1 MKILHI
7 CLANLYIEG
16 MGYQEN
22 IIPFFHAEEGNEVF
36 ILTARAKHLSVEQS
50 EKEHYRDNIRIKYTE
65 RGGCFSR
72 YGRFPGLYKE
82 LEAFAPDIIFVHG
95 GQFISLHAVTK
106 YCKKNRNVRLYIDQ
120 HADYYNTPVDSFRR
134 KTAARYLYGHFIR
147 KAVRYTEKFWG
158 VTPWR
163 CQYLNDVY
171 GVPKEKIGLLV
182 MGGDDREIHFN
193 QMPELRSDIRK
204 RMSLSEDDFVIVT
217 GGKIGRAKNIHLLMK
232 AVQQINNDKIK
243 LIVFGTLTD
252 DMRDEITA
260 LSKDRNI
267 RFIGW
272 VPAERVYDYFL
283 SSDLGVFPGTH
294 SVLWEQA
301 CACGLP
307 CLFKYWEGMQ
317 HVDVGGNCDFLCKN
331 SLDEIT
337 QLIFELFNNKEKYNA
352 MKQCAVEKAIG
363 KFSYR
368 EIAKRAIEITN

>member
-36 ILTARAKHLSVEQS
+36 VITARAKHLSVEQS
-50 EKEHYRDNIRIKYTE
+50 EKEHYRDNIRIQYKE

-106 YCKKNRNVRLYIDQ
+106 YCKKNRKVRLYIDQ

-147 KAVRYTEKFWG
+147 KAARYTEKFWG

-163 CQYLNDVY
+163 CQYLND
-171 GVPKEKIGLLV
+171 
-182 MGGDDREIHFN
+182 
-193 QMPELRSDIRK
+193 
-204 RMSLSEDDFVIVT
+204 
-217 GGKIGRAKNIHLLMK
+217 
-232 AVQQINNDKIK
+232 
-243 LIVFGTLTD
+243 
-252 DMRDEITA
+252 
-260 LSKDRNI
+260 
-267 RFIGW
+267 
-272 VPAERVYDYFL
+272 
-283 SSDLGVFPGTH
+283 
-294 SVLWEQA
+294 
-301 CACGLP
+301 ACGLP

-317 HVDVGGNCDFLCKN
+317 HVDVGGNCGFLCKN

-363 KFSYR
+363 RFSYR